1 MRKRI
6 TIMQAAMLALF
17 IGLFS
22 AYAFANPY
30 DWKVTRAVDGDTV
43 EIQVSWLPV
52 ELGDKLKIR
61 VFGVDTPEKGF
72 RAKCDSEAKRGEAAT
87 QFTKKMLAD
96 GKKIQMEIY
105 RDWETSNEPCI
116 FTLVKGRN
124 VKWLVIVTGKQIGRA
139 HV

>member
-1 MRKRI
+1 
-6 TIMQAAMLALF
+6 MQAAMLALF

-96 GKKIQMEIY
+96 GKKIQVEIKEW
-105 RDWETSNEPCI
+105 DKFGVLS
-116 FTLVKGRN
+116 
-124 VKWLVIVTGKQIGRA
+124 
-139 HV
+139 